1 MSESFDEWQEL
12 APRWERGR
20 ELLWDSTRAVSE
32 WLVDRLDPKPGQTIL
47 DVAAGTGETGFLAAE
62 RLGDGGQLI
71 SSDLSP
77 NMVEAARRVAG
88 LFGVANAEFRVL
100 DAERLD
106 LPDASVDGVLSR
118 FGYILKGDPPPALRE
133 IRRVLR
139 ESGRLA
145 FAVWAERAQNRWMT
159 VPASVMI
166 EHGHLSPEAQE
177 QTRLSEKRN
186 SLTIRRLLD
195 DAGFGEAE
203 VEEMPVGY
211 RFANTEELWFF
222 VSELRGPVALALA
235 KLDDD
240 ERRAVREEIERRAD
254 RSGEGFELTGV
265 SLNVVTS

>member
-1 MSESFDEWQEL
+1 MSSADQWQDL

-20 ELLWDSTRAVSE
+20 ELLWESTRAVSE
-32 WLVDRLDPKPGQTIL
+32 WLVDRLDPHPGQTIL

-62 RLGDGGQLI
+62 RLGDSGRLI

-77 NMVEAARRVAG
+77 NMVEAAQRIAG
-88 LFGVANAEFRVL
+88 LFGVTNAEFRVL
-100 DAERLD
+100 DVERLD

-118 FGYILKGDPPPALRE
+118 FGYILKGDPPAALRE

-139 ESGRLA
+139 PGGRLA
-145 FAVWAERAQNRWMT
+145 FAVWAERSQNRWMT
-159 VPASVMI
+159 VPAAVMI
-166 EHGHLSPEAQE
+166 ERGHLSPQTGE

-186 SLTIRRLLD
+186 PLTIRRLLD

-203 VEEMPVGY
+203 VDEMPVGY
-211 RFANTEELWFF
+211 RFANGEELWFF

-235 KLDDD
+235 KLDDA

-254 RSGEGFELTGV
+254 RSGSGFELTGV
-265 SLNVVTS
+265 SLNVATS